1 MSCRFLANLYLC
13 STEIKPPFH
22 GRDNKTQLNNDSL
35 NLFYLVF
42 RFHRLIVIYP
52 ESNAWFGTHVNLKY
66 SSVEVSIIEVKKHY
80 TLSVLSCFLTVL
92 PLHEYLP

>member
-1 MSCRFLANLYLC
+1 MNRSMINRLKALKKNTMSCRFLANLYLC

-42 RFHRLIVIYP
+42 RFQRLIVIYP
-52 ESNAWFGTHVNLKY
+52 ESNAWFGTHVNL
-66 SSVEVSIIEVKKHY
+66 
-80 TLSVLSCFLTVL
+80 
-92 PLHEYLP
+92 